1 MSLRG
6 CVRTHDQ
13 LAVGDCSLAR
23 APELPMHSPT
33 STAAWDAIV
42 VGAGPAGSVAA
53 IELARAGART
63 LILDRAAFPRDKT
76 CGDAL
81 SPAAVE
87 LLRALGLRLP
97 LVFAERVTFV
107 SPRGRQLSMPREPG
121 IDGALVRRSILD
133 HALLERAIEAGA
145 VFRRSAVERL
155 ELGRRGEVVGVQS
168 EHGPERAP
176 VVIGADGATSIVAR
190 SLRSLSPANASYR
203 PPERAQSL
211 AIRAYVETPG
221 LSDGELFL
229 HFFAD
234 VQPAYG
240 WFFPCGDGRANV
252 GVFLRRSSYQARRRP
267 LRKLLDD
274 YLARPELRARTHGRA
289 ATEHASWQLPL
300 FDRARPRVFAGAL
313 LAGDAGGFVNA
324 FTGAGIY
331 EAMITGRVAAS
342 TILAAASRG
351 GFGVRQLA
359 RYDDA
364 WQREL
369 GRALLFGRA
378 AQEGL
383 SHAPWTMEWTFP
395 ALAEL
400 TPVKRILSH
409 WLFSTRSAQ

>member
-1 MSLRG
+1 
-6 CVRTHDQ
+6 
-13 LAVGDCSLAR
+13 
-23 APELPMHSPT
+23 MHERSRT
-33 STAAWDAIV
+33 STATWDAIV
-42 VGAGPAGSVAA
+42 VGAGPAGSVTA
-53 IELARAGART
+53 IDLARAGARV
-63 LILDRAAFPRDKT
+63 LILDRAAFPRDKA

-81 SPAAVE
+81 PPAAVE

-107 SPRGRQLSMPREPG
+107 SPRGRQLSIQREPG

-133 HALLERAIEAGA
+133 HALLDKAIEAGA
-145 VFRRSAVERL
+145 VFRRSAVEQL
-155 ELGRRGEVVGVQS
+155 VLGRRGEVVGVES

-190 SLRSLSPANASYR
+190 SLHSKPSYR
-203 PPERAQSL
+203 APDRARSL

-221 LSDGELFL
+221 SCDGELFL

-234 VQPAYG
+234 AQPAYG

-252 GVFLRRSSYQARRRP
+252 GVFLRRSTYQARRRS
-267 LRKLLDD
+267 LRAIFDD
-274 YLARPELRARTHGRA
+274 YLARPELRARTHGRTP
-289 ATEHASWQLPL
+289 TELSSWQLPL

-313 LAGDAGGFVNA
+313 LIGDAGGFVNA

-342 TILAAASRG
+342 TILAAAARG
-351 GFGVRQLA
+351 GFGVRGLA
-359 RYDDA
+359 RYDAA

-369 GRALLFGRA
+369 GRALVFGRV

-383 SHAPWTMEWTFP
+383 SQAPWAMEWTFP

-409 WLFSTRSAQ
+409 WLFSTRAQ